1 MPDMQIEMDTTPFTM
16 LTRRER
22 EVIDAVVCGL
32 TNREVGRE
40 LGISEQTVK
49 NTLSTVFEKLRIRNR
64 LELALLAVHWQ
75 LGVRLRG

>member
-1 MPDMQIEMDTTPFTM
+1 MPEMQMEMDATPFSS

-32 TNREVGRE
+32 TNREVARE

-49 NTLSTVFEKLRIRNR
+49 NNLSTVFDKLRIRNR
-64 LELALLAVHWQ
+64 LELALLAVHSQ
-75 LGVRLRG
+75 LGVRFRA